1 VFVAVSILSGAMKAG
16 NYWLAK
22 SLLAS
27 QERGCSVELVNYFGV
42 LDTFVKIQCTTET
55 QEMGMNR
62 ALFL

>member
-1 VFVAVSILSGAMKAG
+1 MYVAISILSGAMKAG

-42 LDTFVKIQCTTET
+42 LDTV
-55 QEMGMNR
+55 
-62 ALFL
+62 L